1 MMEIRLRRFPGMV
14 VPSRTSPAS
23 DRFGTPMRLSPRRS
37 KQLPPSAIRAVV
49 ASTLGV
55 FLVAIVSATPRS
67 PYYPLLP
74 DGVEAQGPLR
84 WIADLLGLQRL
95 DDAGLML
102 VGLIAVGA
110 AAFGFILILRE
121 SWNRRISMRMVFVLA
136 IAFHVLVLTLP
147 LLFSRDVYSYAYY
160 GRIASTYGANP
171 YVFTPHDF
179 PYNSLWHLTWPG
191 WRDTPSVYGPL
202 FTWVSVL
209 MTGVVRS
216 VDSTVR
222 GFQVLA
228 AFASIGTMVIVARLV
243 QRVRPERAVFAVAVI
258 GLNPIVV
265 FHVVGGGH
273 NDMLVALF
281 VAAAVSF
288 LFARRELASAICLGL
303 GMSVKASAVV
313 PLILLLVAIAATV
326 EPERRARVLAK
337 YAAVVGG
344 IWLVLAAPYLQ
355 RANPT
360 LGLFE
365 LSGHDSGK
373 APGQLLVHGLTWVG
387 TTIGGPAFETP
398 ATIMAH
404 VLLFGASIV
413 GGVDD
418 RTPDLA
424 GPRRSRAD
432 GTGGRLGLGP
442 ADRHPPRAH
451 ARRVVPRVG
460 IAARLGVAACRAPR
474 PRDPLRGLYPDRARH
489 GELPPAGPHPIR
501 PAAVRTPDRADRLR
515 VDRRRSHPSP
525 HAQDP
530 LDAET
535 AERQFGDAFE
545 AGPAA
550 PHAPTT
556 ARTPRAEA
564 AHRADSRLRRPRHR
578 SPADPSSRS
587 ASPDVADLRSHNCGL
602 PPFHAPA
609 CGSILARRT
618 LQSLAV

>member
-1 MMEIRLRRFPGMV
+1 MEIRLRRFPGMV

-23 DRFGTPMRLSPRRS
+23 DRFGIPMRLSPRRS
-37 KQLPPSAIRAVV
+37 KQLPPSAIRAVA

-67 PYYPLLP
+67 PYYPVLP

-84 WIADLLGLQRL
+84 WIADLLGLQHL

-102 VGLIAVGA
+102 VGLIAVAA

-171 YVFTPHDF
+171 YVLTPHDF
-179 PYNSLWHLTWPG
+179 PLNSLWHLTWPG

-202 FTWVSVL
+202 FTWVSVV

-216 VDSTVR
+216 VDSTIR

-288 LFARRELASAICLGL
+288 LFARRELASAMCLGL

-337 YAAVVGG
+337 YTAVVGG
-344 IWLVLAAPYLQ
+344 IWLLLAAPYLQ
-355 RANPT
+355 RTNPT

-373 APGQLLVHGLTWVG
+373 APGQLLVHALTWVG
-387 TTIGGPAFETP
+387 TTLGGPAFETP
-398 ATIMAH
+398 ATVVAH
-404 VLLFGASIV
+404 VLLFGLSVV
-413 GGVDD
+413 GVWMIGRRIWQDPSARRPTAQAAAWGWALLTVILLAPMLGAWYLVWVLPLAWALPRVAR
-418 RTPDLA
+418 RTLVILCVAFTVTELVTENSRLPDLI
-424 GPRRSRAD
+424 RSV
-432 GTGGRLGLGP
+432 RLPFG
-442 ADRHPPRAH
+442 
-451 ARRVVPRVG
+451 
-460 IAARLGVAACRAPR
+460 
-474 PRDPLRGLYPDRARH
+474 
-489 GELPPAGPHPIR
+489 HPIALIVCAWIAIDLIR
-501 PAAVRTPDRADRLR
+501 RLMR
-515 VDRRRSHPSP
+515 KT
-525 HAQDP
+525 P

-535 AERQFGDAFE
+535 AEPQFGDAFE
-545 AGPAA
+545 AGPASH
-550 PHAPTT
+550 PSEKPREPREPRLTVEPT
-556 ARTPRAEA
+556 AILPSEGPRPGG
-564 AHRADSRLRRPRHR
+564 SLIPLR
-578 SPADPSSRS
+578 
-587 ASPDVADLRSHNCGL
+587 
-602 PPFHAPA
+602 F
-609 CGSILARRT
+609 ARRR
-618 LQSLAV
+618 

>member
-1 MMEIRLRRFPGMV
+1 M
-14 VPSRTSPAS
+14 
-23 DRFGTPMRLSPRRS
+23 
-37 KQLPPSAIRAVV
+37 
-49 ASTLGV
+49 ASTVGV

-67 PYYPLLP
+67 PYYPVLP

-102 VGLIAVGA
+102 VGLVAVAA

-121 SWNRRISMRMVFVLA
+121 AWNCRISMRMVFLLA

-171 YVFTPHDF
+171 YVLTPHDF
-179 PYNSLWHLTWPG
+179 PRNSLWHLTWPG

-216 VDSTVR
+216 VDSTIR
-222 GFQVLA
+222 GFQLLA
-228 AFASIGTMVIVARLV
+228 ACASIGTMVIVARLV

-288 LFARRELASAICLGL
+288 LFARRELLSAICLGL

-355 RANPT
+355 RTNPT

-404 VLLFGASIV
+404 VLLFGGSIV
-413 GGVDD
+413 GVWMI
-418 RTPDLA
+418 
-424 GPRRSRAD
+424 
-432 GTGGRLGLGP
+432 
-442 ADRHPPRAH
+442 
-451 ARRVVPRVG
+451 ARRIWRDPSARRPTAQAAAWGWALLTVILLAPMLGAWYLVWVLPLAWALPRV
-460 IAARLGVAACRAPR
+460 AR
-474 PRDPLRGLYPDRARH
+474 RGLVILCVAFTLT
-489 GELPPAGPHPIR
+489 ELVTENSRLPELIRSVRLPFGHPIALIVCAWIAIDLIR
-501 PAAVRTPDRADRLR
+501 RLMR
-515 VDRRRSHPSP
+515 KT
-525 HAQDP
+525 A

-535 AERQFGDAFE
+535 PERQFGDAFE
-545 AGPAA
+545 AGPAI
-550 PHAPTT
+550 PAPTE
-556 ARTPRAEA
+556 PREL
-564 AHRADSRLRRPRHR
+564 REPRLNTEPASIVPSEGPRPGG
-578 SPADPSSRS
+578 SLIP
-587 ASPDVADLRSHNCGL
+587 LR
-602 PPFHAPA
+602 F
-609 CGSILARRT
+609 ARRR
-618 LQSLAV
+618 